1 MRGKLHE
8 NRGFYDVLRKIGWK
22 SYFFPGMDRIL
33 QFFIE
38 NEDTLWLNL
47 ANIMMFTC
55 KQCRFK
61 NFTPHKMLALTANM
75 WGNQQESNLQELE
88 TSSETSD
95 FHMEA
100 THRFCNC
107 RNCCC
112 SNGPIDSDHRYLCKV
127 GKNGLIWSNS
137 LSCFRIPISRIDGRH
152 WI

>member
-1 MRGKLHE
+1 MMFYLGRLDE
-8 NRGFYDVLRKIGWK
+8 NRIFC
-22 SYFFPGMDRIL
+22 PGMDRIL
-33 QFFIE
+33 QLFILE

-47 ANIMMFTC
+47 ANILMFTC

-95 FHMEA
+95 FRMEA

-112 SNGPIDSDHRYLCKV
+112 SNGPIDSDYRYLCKV
-127 GKNGLIWSNS
+127 GTNGLIV
-137 LSCFRIPISRIDGRH
+137 
-152 WI
+152 